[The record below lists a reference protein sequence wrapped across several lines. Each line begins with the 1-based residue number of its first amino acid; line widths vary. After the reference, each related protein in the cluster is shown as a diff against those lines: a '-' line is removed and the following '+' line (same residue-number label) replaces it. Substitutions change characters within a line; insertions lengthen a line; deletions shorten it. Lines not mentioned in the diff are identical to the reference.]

1 MSQPAVQNGQ
11 GGLPAKVELERAIS
25 AALDEARTRGASA
38 AEAAITAENGYS
50 VTVRLGEVETVE
62 HNRDNSMGITVY
74 FGQRKGTASTTDTSS
89 EAIRRTVEAA
99 CDIARHTAEDEYA
112 GLADAGLMATAFP
125 DLDMTHP
132 WAVDAKAAIELA
144 REAEAAALDYD
155 KRINN
160 SEGGSVSSHTGMR
173 VYGNTHGFLNGYGS
187 SYHSAS
193 VAVIAEDDGAMERD
207 YWYSSARNATDLE
220 AMASIGRHAA
230 ERTVSRLGAR
240 QLSTRKVPVLYAAE
254 TAASLLGHFT
264 SAARGSSLY
273 RKASFLLDRL
283 GEPVFADDINIY
295 EQPHLSGGLGSA
307 PFDHEGVATAPRR
320 ELITNGVLQSYVLDS
335 YSARRLGLQTTANA
349 GGTHNLTIEPGTLD
363 AQGLLR
369 KMDTGLLV
377 TELMGSSVNN
387 ITGDYSRGAAGF
399 WVQGG
404 EIQYPVA
411 EITIAGNLNTMYR
424 QMLEVGND
432 VDLRRSTR
440 TGSILIE
447 EMMIAGE

>member
-11 GGLPAKVELERAIS
+11 GELPAKAELERAIS
-25 AALDEARTRGASA
+25 IALDEAKGRGASA
-38 AEAAITAENGYS
+38 AEAAISAENGYS

-62 HNRDNSMGITVY
+62 HNRDNGMGITVF
-74 FGQRKGTASTTDTSS
+74 FGHRKGTASTTDTSTA
-89 EAIRRTVEAA
+89 AISRAVEAA
-99 CDIARHTAEDEYA
+99 CNIAKHTAEDEYA
-112 GLADAGLMATAFP
+112 GLADAGLMASEFP

-132 WAVDAKAAIELA
+132 WAIDTIAAIELA
-144 REAEAAALDYD
+144 REAEAAALGYD

-160 SEGGSVSSHTGMR
+160 SEGGSISSHNGLR

-187 SYHSAS
+187 TYHSAS
-193 VAVIAEDDGAMERD
+193 VAVIAEEAGAMERD
-207 YWYSSARNATDLE
+207 YWYSSARDASNLE
-220 AMASIGRHAA
+220 PMSSIGRHAA

-254 TAASLLGHFT
+254 SAASLLSHFVG
-264 SAARGSSLY
+264 AVRGSSLY

-283 GEPVFADDINIY
+283 GEPVFADNINIY
-295 EQPHLSGGLGSA
+295 EQPHLPGALGSA
-307 PFDHEGVATAPRR
+307 PFDYEGVATLPRR
-320 ELITNGVLQSYVLDS
+320 DLITNGVLQGYVLDS
-335 YSARRLGLQTTANA
+335 YSARRLGMLTTANA
-349 GGTHNLTIEPGTLD
+349 GGTHNLTIEPGSLD
-363 AQGLLR
+363 AQGLLQ

-377 TELMGSSVNN
+377 TELMGSSVNT

-411 EITIAGNLNTMYR
+411 EITIAGNLNDMYR
-424 QMLEVGND
+424 HILEVGND

-447 EMMIAGE
+447 EMTIAGE